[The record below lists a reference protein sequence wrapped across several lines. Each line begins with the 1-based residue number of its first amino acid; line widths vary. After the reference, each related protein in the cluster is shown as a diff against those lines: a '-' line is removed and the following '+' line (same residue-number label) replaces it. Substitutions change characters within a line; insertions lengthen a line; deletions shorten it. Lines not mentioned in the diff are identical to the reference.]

1 MLIQGRV
8 WVFGDNID
16 TDLMMPHIAFEKPRS
31 EQAKWVFRTNRPGW
45 VDMVRKGDILVAGN
59 NFGLGSSR
67 PAALLFRQLGIDAIV
82 ADSVN
87 GLFYRNCI
95 NFGLPAFN
103 CPLVSK
109 SFGEGDIAEIDP
121 HAGTILNVTTG
132 LSLKT
137 GILPEML
144 LQIIAAGGLIELL
157 TQDGYLEPSSNYI
170 EVNNEPC

>member
-1 MLIQGRV
+1 MLMKGRV

-16 TDLMMPHIAFEKPRS
+16 TDLMMPHAAFDKPQS
-31 EQAKWVFRTNRPGW
+31 EQARWVFRANRPGW
-45 VDMVRKGDILVAGN
+45 VDVVKKGDIIVAGK
-59 NFGLGSSR
+59 NFGTGSSR
-67 PAALLFRQLGIDAIV
+67 PAALLFRLLGIDAIV

-103 CPLVSK
+103 CPSVSQ
-109 SFGEGDIAEIDP
+109 SFREGEIAEIDP
-121 HAGTILNVTTG
+121 RAGTIRNVTTG

-144 LQIIAAGGLIELL
+144 LKIIAAGGLVELL
-157 TQDGYLEPSSNYI
+157 THEGYLEPSGN
-170 EVNNEPC
+170 